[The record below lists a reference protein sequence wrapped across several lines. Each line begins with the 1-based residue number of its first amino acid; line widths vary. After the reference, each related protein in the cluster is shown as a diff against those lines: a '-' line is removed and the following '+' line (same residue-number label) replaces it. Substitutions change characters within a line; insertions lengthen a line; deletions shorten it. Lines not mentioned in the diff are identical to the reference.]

1 MNISDFKAC
10 AEVASALGSGVSGL
24 GGDQLGQTLAKAA
37 AVINTVSGVAQIAA
51 LAVSMMQMKNIK
63 DGAEATASAVTIGS
77 VPVIG
82 WERVAMATAVTAT
95 AGAIIGSV
103 LTYNLR
109 ADLKSPSGVTA
120 LGQTIGGIA

>member
-1 MNISDFKAC
+1 MNINDFKAC

-24 GGDQLGQTLAKAA
+24 GGDTLGQTLAKAA
-37 AVINTVSGVAQIAA
+37 ALINTVSGVAQIAA
-51 LAVSMMQMKNIK
+51 LAVSMMQAKNVSE
-63 DGAEATASAVTIGS
+63 GAEAVATATAVGAI
-77 VPVIG
+77 PVVG

-109 ADLKSPSGVTA
+109 ADLKSPSGITA

>member
-1 MNISDFKAC
+1 MNISEFKQC

-37 AVINTVSGVAQIAA
+37 ALINTVSGVAQIAA

-63 DGAEATASAVTIGS
+63 DGAEAAASAVTIGS
-77 VPVIG
+77 IPVIG

>member
-1 MNISDFKAC
+1 MNINDFKAC

-24 GGDQLGQTLAKAA
+24 GGDTLGQTLAKAA

-51 LAVSMMQMKNIK
+51 LAVSMMQMKNVRE
-63 DGAEATASAVTIGS
+63 GAEAVATATAVSAI
-77 VPVIG
+77 PVVG

-109 ADLKSPSGVTA
+109 ADLKSPSGITA

>member
-1 MNISDFKAC
+1 MNISEFKQC

-24 GGDQLGQTLAKAA
+24 GGDTLGQTLAKAA

-51 LAVSMMQMKNIK
+51 LAVSMMQLKNVK
-63 DGAEATASAVTIGS
+63 DGAEAVATATVVGA
-77 VPVIG
+77 VPVVG

-109 ADLKSPSGVTA
+109 ADLKSPSGITA